1 MPRPNKASGK
11 MQQDEATSAPNRPP
25 AAINPCQRRTS
36 VALFSWLIVMGSSL
50 VQRRAKQVVLT
61 IVARLAHR
69 SLPDSESRRRRNHE
83 PPKSGI
89 PKRKK
94 IAMHIGFL
102 AKSITFLGQIMV
114 SDQLLPNSSRA
125 TNSRLRLLAMPRD
138 DRGHPEVC

>member
-1 MPRPNKASGK
+1 MAKI
-11 MQQDEATSAPNRPP
+11 DD
-25 AAINPCQRRTS
+25 
-36 VALFSWLIVMGSSL
+36 L

-83 PPKSGI
+83 QPKSGI

-102 AKSITFLGQIMV
+102 AKSITFSGQIMV

-125 TNSRLRLLAMPRD
+125 TKPSQSVGGGFASAGSASPS
-138 DRGHPEVC
+138 V

>member
-1 MPRPNKASGK
+1 M
-11 MQQDEATSAPNRPP
+11 AT
-25 AAINPCQRRTS
+25 
-36 VALFSWLIVMGSSL
+36 
-50 VQRRAKQVVLT
+50 
-61 IVARLAHR
+61 H
-69 SLPDSESRRRRNHE
+69 HE

-125 TNSRLRLLAMPRD
+125 TTSSA
-138 DRGHPEVC
+138 EVTSSVSFVAPTVWH